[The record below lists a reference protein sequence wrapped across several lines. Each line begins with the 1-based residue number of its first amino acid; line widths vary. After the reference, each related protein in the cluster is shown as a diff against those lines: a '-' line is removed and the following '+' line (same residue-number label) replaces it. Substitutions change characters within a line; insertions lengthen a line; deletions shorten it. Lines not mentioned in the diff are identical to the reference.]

1 MVIGEIEDWNRLVTM
16 RELIID
22 LLDLKFIVLDYLD
35 IDWYLIFTR
44 TVSRL

>member
-35 IDWYLIFTR
+35 IDWNLIFTR